1 VNRENGTGSSPKKKK
16 LLFKEIEDVI
26 SVGALLR
33 PTIVRAVGSL
43 PAADLESLRAT
54 LIEAEQHLANSRLP
68 FAQRFARAQDTLVK
82 TYSLGPVWRFIA
94 GRIEDSWK
102 ESDGLTVKEL
112 SVVSLLFGMV
122 LEETESR
129 LGTSQ
134 RYRRSA

>member
-1 VNRENGTGSSPKKKK
+1 
-16 LLFKEIEDVI
+16 
-26 SVGALLR
+26 
-33 PTIVRAVGSL
+33 
-43 PAADLESLRAT
+43 
-54 LIEAEQHLANSRLP
+54 
-68 FAQRFARAQDTLVK
+68 VK